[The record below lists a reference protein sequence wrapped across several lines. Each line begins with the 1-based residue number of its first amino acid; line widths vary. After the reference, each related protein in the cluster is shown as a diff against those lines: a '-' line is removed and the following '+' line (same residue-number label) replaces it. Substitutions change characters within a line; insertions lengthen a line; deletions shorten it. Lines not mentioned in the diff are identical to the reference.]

1 MRPKLKF
8 ESKPL
13 LFNARCVAENFFK
26 KKEKEK
32 KEEGI
37 KV

>member
-13 LFNARCVAENFFK
+13 LFNARCVAENKKKK

-32 KEEGI
+32 EGI
-37 KV
+37 KG